1 MGLDSGGNIALNG
14 LVIVLF
20 NGILVS
26 IFLASSF
33 DIGWW
38 LPNYQEFC
46 CKELITS
53 ILSVKRMG

>member
-33 DIGWW
+33 DIGWR
-38 LPNYQEFC
+38 LPNYQELY
-46 CKELITS
+46 CKEIITT
-53 ILSVKRMG
+53 IPSVRRMG

>member
-1 MGLDSGGNIALNG
+1 MGLDSGGNIAPNG

-26 IFLASSF
+26 IFLASGF

-38 LPNYQEFC
+38 LPDYQEFYW
-46 CKELITS
+46 KEIITT
-53 ILSVKRMG
+53 ILSLRRMG